1 MKKFILLFVINL
13 ILNNLYSQKV
23 EIINDS
29 AEYKLDFT
37 NPISVVNGLIFA
49 SKTKNIELASLV
61 FDPFAESGQ
70 MLRNKTLYLTKDK
83 KHVDELYEIR
93 DSYINGKFII
103 TGFGDTG
110 YISMW
115 LKTPT
120 KARQETVHLRK
131 RFGNWYISSL

>member
-1 MKKFILLFVINL
+1 MKKFILLFIINL

-61 FDPFAESGQ
+61 FDPFIQSGE
-70 MLRNKTLYLTKDK
+70 MFRTKTLYLTKDK
-83 KHVDELYEIR
+83 KLIDELYAMR
-93 DSYINGKFII
+93 DSFINGKFII
-103 TGFGDTG
+103 TWFGDTG
-110 YISMW
+110 DVPIW
-115 LKTPT
+115 LKTPIT
-120 KARQETVHLRK
+120 ERQETIHLRK
-131 RFGNWYISSL
+131 RFGNWYITGF